1 MDKIIYRF
9 IFYLLFFNVFESYGQ
24 LMFSDDFENSGFG
37 SWENTDHWA
46 ISAQSPVSGNLSLKH
61 NLSAIRSTS
70 TITRR
75 IPDTGL
81 NDNKITWTFKLK
93 NGNWVFAATEQLCF
107 YLVSDQTNL
116 ALANGYAIGINLTNG
131 DNLLKL
137 CRMQNGKAVQDL
149 VLTDFVWKPGT
160 VLEVEVTHE
169 FGLWSVK
176 YKEGLINSWSAPKI
190 ASEKILN
197 LTFKTI
203 GLYYKFNSAHAG
215 QVWLDDVSIKLE
227 SCAPLIFKVLSFGK
241 NLLLILFSESIA
253 SNSMLNIENYR
264 ITTSSGDPVLIST
277 IWKAS
282 GDTAGVY
289 LRLGNFNHFEMHLT
303 LNNLSDLTGI
313 PLAGNTF
320 DFTFIPTAQF
330 GDLVFNEIMADPTP
344 VVKLPNKEFIELK
357 GTCNFQLNLK
367 NWILE
372 VNGKQKILPEQ
383 IVDPGKY
390 LIISGTGGSAIWG
403 NFGDN
408 IEVTG
413 LTLPNDGEIIKLY
426 SPTNV
431 LIDSF
436 SYSPS
441 MHREGF
447 SGGGY
452 SLERIDPL
460 RSCGS
465 NANWETSVSEKG
477 GTPGSENSVYRNNP
491 DNTPPS
497 VTSISVASPSLLE
510 IIVSE
515 LPDNQ
520 LDIKNVCSFLP
531 ALPVV
536 DSIRFDTKQLKYSFY
551 FPEGSIK
558 SGVVYDLTINGLMDE
573 CGNQEAI
580 QHSEFWYYLSKSGDL
595 LINEVLFDPFPGGVD
610 FVEVY
615 NHSGKKIEL
624 SEMYLASRDNTL
636 KIKSFYPL
644 SSTSRILSD
653 GQYAAFTSDSAI
665 LLSNYSSKCPEC
677 IFSMSKFPAYNMDE
691 GWVVLL
697 NKQMEVIDE
706 FHYLATMHH
715 PMITEAKGIS
725 LERSSFFQ
733 ITSDPSNWHSA
744 SKTVGFAT
752 PGYLNSNADP
762 VLKAGSEIVTF
773 APEIFSPNDDG
784 FNDRY
789 QISLSPGESGRMV
802 NIRIYTEDGIEIRR
816 LANNLMIG
824 VQDIVEWDGLMENH
838 QKAKLGIY
846 IVKVELFGLNSKK
859 QQFKSACV
867 LTDRLE

>member
-1 MDKIIYRF
+1 
-9 IFYLLFFNVFESYGQ
+9 
-24 LMFSDDFENSGFG
+24 
-37 SWENTDHWA
+37 
-46 ISAQSPVSGNLSLKH
+46 
-61 NLSAIRSTS
+61 
-70 TITRR
+70 
-75 IPDTGL
+75 
-81 NDNKITWTFKLK
+81 
-93 NGNWVFAATEQLCF
+93 
-107 YLVSDQTNL
+107 
-116 ALANGYAIGINLTNG
+116 
-131 DNLLKL
+131 
-137 CRMQNGKAVQDL
+137 
-149 VLTDFVWKPGT
+149 
-160 VLEVEVTHE
+160 
-169 FGLWSVK
+169 
-176 YKEGLINSWSAPKI
+176 
-190 ASEKILN
+190 
-197 LTFKTI
+197 
-203 GLYYKFNSAHAG
+203 
-215 QVWLDDVSIKLE
+215 
-227 SCAPLIFKVLSFGK
+227 
-241 NLLLILFSESIA
+241 
-253 SNSMLNIENYR
+253 
-264 ITTSSGDPVLIST
+264 
-277 IWKAS
+277 
-282 GDTAGVY
+282 
-289 LRLGNFNHFEMHLT
+289 
-303 LNNLSDLTGI
+303 
-313 PLAGNTF
+313 
-320 DFTFIPTAQF
+320 
-330 GDLVFNEIMADPTP
+330 
-344 VVKLPNKEFIELK
+344 
-357 GTCNFQLNLK
+357 
-367 NWILE
+367 
-372 VNGKQKILPEQ
+372 
-383 IVDPGKY
+383 
-390 LIISGTGGSAIWG
+390 
-403 NFGDN
+403 
-408 IEVTG
+408 
-413 LTLPNDGEIIKLY
+413 
-426 SPTNV
+426 
-431 LIDSF
+431 
-436 SYSPS
+436 
-441 MHREGF
+441 
-447 SGGGY
+447 
-452 SLERIDPL
+452 
-460 RSCGS
+460 
-465 NANWETSVSEKG
+465 
-477 GTPGSENSVYRNNP
+477 
-491 DNTPPS
+491 
-497 VTSISVASPSLLE
+497 
-510 IIVSE
+510 
-515 LPDNQ
+515 
-520 LDIKNVCSFLP
+520 
-531 ALPVV
+531 
-536 DSIRFDTKQLKYSFY
+536 
-551 FPEGSIK
+551 
-558 SGVVYDLTINGLMDE
+558 MDE

-677 IFSMSKFPAYNMDE
+677 IFNMSKFPAYNMDE

-846 IVKVELFGLNSKK
+846 IVKVELFGLNSKR